1 MLDVKHALAALFVL
15 AGISISACGSSG
27 SPRIPVAGRLV
38 AVPGSPTGHVVLTPV
53 GAEQLGLQTAAVQS
67 APAPSHHAA
76 GSPTVIVPYSALIY
90 DSNGNTYVFRSLSPL
105 TFTEVPISVD
115 HISGNSVYLLR
126 GPSAGARVVTVGA
139 EELFGVQTGVL
150 EQT

>member
-1 MLDVKHALAALFVL
+1 MLDVRHALAAMLVL
-15 AGISISACGSSG
+15 AGVSISACGSSG
-27 SPRIPVAGRLV
+27 SPKIPVAGRLV
-38 AVPGSPTGHVVLTPV
+38 RVPGSPTGHVVLTPV
-53 GAEQLGLQTAAVQS
+53 GAQQLGLQTATVQS
-67 APAPSHHAA
+67 VPAPFKQPA
-76 GSPTVIVPYSALIY
+76 GSPTVIVPYSSLIY

-105 TFTEVPISVD
+105 TYTEVPISVD

-139 EELFGVQTGVL
+139 DELFGVQTGVL